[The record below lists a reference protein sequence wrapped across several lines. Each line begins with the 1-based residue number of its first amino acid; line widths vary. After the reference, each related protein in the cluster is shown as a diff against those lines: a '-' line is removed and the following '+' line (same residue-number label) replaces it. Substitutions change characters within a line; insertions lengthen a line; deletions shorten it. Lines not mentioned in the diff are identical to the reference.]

1 MSQFVVAEDGG
12 VYEASVRDT
21 VNKLK
26 ELFPE
31 IDPTS
36 LEANLMLERS
46 HRLLA
51 DQRESHWARYGLT
64 GRRFILLRLL
74 YTSHRK
80 HLSMSEIAT
89 EMHLGMNNVT
99 QLVTYQSEWND
110 FLGSRPDLYEA
121 GPKFGD
127 KTVYTVR
134 RAPSMFLKGAGTTA
148 ADFNTIRVTL
158 ADPQGQ
164 AVVKYAWTE
173 GLKADPPAEAFPFA
187 AESDVTLVGIK
198 PNGASSVTVRY

>member
-1 MSQFVVAEDGG
+1 MR
-12 VYEASVRDT
+12 YT
-21 VNKLK
+21 VTKLK

-99 QLVTYQSEWND
+99 QLVSWLVRDGLIERVTASE
-110 FLGSRPDLYEA
+110 
-121 GPKFGD
+121 D
-127 KTVYTVR
+127 KRVVHAVLT
-134 RAPSMFLKGAGTTA
+134 LKGEQMFTAVFPENIDRIEEDERKVLIHLLSRLRLHLLAG
-148 ADFNTIRVTL
+148 
-158 ADPQGQ
+158 Q
-164 AVVKYAWTE
+164 VK
-173 GLKADPPAEAFPFA
+173 LD
-187 AESDVTLVGIK
+187 
-198 PNGASSVTVRY
+198 